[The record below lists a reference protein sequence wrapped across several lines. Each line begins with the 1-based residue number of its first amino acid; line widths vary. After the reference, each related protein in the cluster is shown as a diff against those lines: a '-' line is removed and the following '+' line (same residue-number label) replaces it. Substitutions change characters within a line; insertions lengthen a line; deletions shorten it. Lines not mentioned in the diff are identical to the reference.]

1 MRIVA
6 GALGGRRLVAP
17 KGRGVRPTLE
27 KVREAVFSILGARV
41 VEARVLDLFAGSGA
55 MGIEAL
61 SRGALSAVWC
71 DVDERSIAAI
81 QENVEKLGLIKQG
94 NILHMTAQSAIR
106 YMSRK
111 GRQFDIIFMDPPYE
125 QGLYEITLMELA
137 GSSLIKSNSIVC
149 VEHPKRA
156 ELPTVFGSL
165 IQDRRR
171 QYGDSAVTFY
181 QRSQ

>member
-1 MRIVA
+1 
-6 GALGGRRLVAP
+6 
-17 KGRGVRPTLE
+17 
-27 KVREAVFSILGARV
+27 
-41 VEARVLDLFAGSGA
+41 
-55 MGIEAL
+55 
-61 SRGALSAVWC
+61 
-71 DVDERSIAAI
+71 
-81 QENVEKLGLIKQG
+81 
-94 NILHMTAQSAIR
+94 
-106 YMSRK
+106 
-111 GRQFDIIFMDPPYE
+111 
-125 QGLYEITLMELA
+125 MELA